1 MDFNKTKA
9 NAAIAAM
16 LLTFAMPAGAA
27 TNWRLMCS
35 VLSGDLTE
43 PGELAAFRRC
53 LTLHDPRG
61 ELIRQ
66 KHPAPRRRGIQSAI
80 QSERAD
86 ESGQRFLSR
95 FERA

>member
-1 MDFNKTKA
+1 
-9 NAAIAAM
+9 
-16 LLTFAMPAGAA
+16 
-27 TNWRLMCS
+27 
-35 VLSGDLTE
+35 
-43 PGELAAFRRC
+43 